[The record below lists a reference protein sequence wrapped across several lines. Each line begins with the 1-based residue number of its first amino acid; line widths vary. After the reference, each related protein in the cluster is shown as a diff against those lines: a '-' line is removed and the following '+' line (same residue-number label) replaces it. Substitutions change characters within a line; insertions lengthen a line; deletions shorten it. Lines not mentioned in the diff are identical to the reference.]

1 MLVLKNFE
9 LLDLILKLDDFL
21 STERELFARLAEL
34 NL

>member
-21 STERELFARLAEL
+21 STEREFFARLAEL
-34 NL
+34 FL